1 MSNDGIRVVRS
12 GRPLSQSNEG
22 RQLLDGAELN
32 AGASFIVS
40 PNPQAGLPGNLVRI
54 LDLHADSKE
63 GRVITV
69 TMSQQSVPSGFITTG
84 PVRGLIEFGNGGA
97 ISTVEFDIPPP
108 DCLATF
114 FTGTPTNIPLF
125 FKNSGVS
132 LSVPAGSIR
141 VYARNDANAGFI
153 QVSLP
158 NVIGNLDG
166 TDPTVF
172 AHASY
177 NAVFGAVAP
186 TRTVYLAPSFGVPF
200 PNGSTLVCDVPP
212 FATGVRFMIGPIP
225 SLFVAPPFI
234 PSPQINVALC
244 TPWGYAST
252 YQVPA
257 GSDGYRQFSGDV
269 NIVSI
274 ENTSGGPINGVAAV
288 FDIGNF

>member
-1 MSNDGIRVVRS
+1 LRDDSNIRVVHS

-22 RQLLDGAELN
+22 RQLLDVAELN
-32 AGASFIVS
+32 AGASFSVPPS
-40 PNPQAGLPGNLVRI
+40 PTPGQPGNLVRI

-69 TMSQQSVPSGFITTG
+69 TMSQQPVTTGNFTSG
-84 PVRGLIEFGNGGA
+84 PVRGIIEFGNGGA

-108 DCLATF
+108 DCLGS
-114 FTGTPTNIPLF
+114 FTQPGILSLF

-132 LSVPAGSIR
+132 LSVPAGSLR

-153 QVSLP
+153 QVPLP
-158 NVIGNLDG
+158 NVIGSLAGDTPN
-166 TDPTVF
+166 VF

-186 TRTVYLAPSFGVPF
+186 TRTVYLAPPQGVPF
-200 PNGSTLVCDVPP
+200 PNTSTLVCDVPP
-212 FATGVRFMIGPIP
+212 FATAVRFMRGPIP
-225 SLFVAPPFI
+225 GLFVVPPLV

-257 GSDGYRQFSGDV
+257 GEDGYRQFSADV
-269 NIVSI
+269 NVVSV